1 MSEDVKKDDV
11 KLEDN
16 VKKEDVKEEDV
27 KKEEAKYTD
36 EDIDR
41 IVNEKFARW
50 QKKQEEEINEAK
62 KLAEMDAQEKAEH
75 ERDKLKAEL
84 EELRNAQTINQMTG
98 TARKMLTERDITV
111 NDELLKVLVSTD
123 AEETKANVEAFT
135 EMFDDVVNK
144 AVLEKVSN
152 PNEKR
157 GSTSTITK
165 AEIMAIKDTRLR
177 QEKIK
182 ENMHLFK

>member
-1 MSEDVKKDDV
+1 MKDEEIKDEEVKD
-11 KLEDN
+11 
-16 VKKEDVKEEDV
+16 EEV
-27 KKEEAKYTD
+27 VEEEEVEEEKKYTD

-98 TARKMLTERDITV
+98 TARKMLTERNISVED
-111 NDELLKVLVSTD
+111 DLLKVLVSTD
-123 AEETKANVEAFT
+123 AEETKANVESFT
-135 EMFDDVVNK
+135 NMFDEAVNK

-157 GSTSTITK
+157 GGTSTITK

-182 ENMHLFK
+182 ENLHLFK